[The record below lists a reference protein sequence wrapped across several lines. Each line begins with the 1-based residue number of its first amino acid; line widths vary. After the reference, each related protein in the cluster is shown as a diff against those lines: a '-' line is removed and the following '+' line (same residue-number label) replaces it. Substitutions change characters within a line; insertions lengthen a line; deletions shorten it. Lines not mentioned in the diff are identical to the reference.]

1 MEVVEITGAIRH
13 VQSSS
18 QIITTNKPTSRFLQA
33 GCPSCRPTNSV
44 KALKGNEKGEFTE
57 EKWKKHENRG
67 IFCQSQYE
75 FMQLAFWHIIP
86 LYTKN
91 NHANFPCFF
100 IFAKNEHSVTHKAHA
115 RHIRHIQHGNAP
127 ITVYWRNFNPP
138 NDSWRLFSVTGCRI
152 RLR

>member
-1 MEVVEITGAIRH
+1 MVEITGAIRH

-67 IFCQSQYE
+67 IFCHPSTNLCSCLHSDTLCRCTQRTTMRTS
-75 FMQLAFWHIIP
+75 LASLFLLKMNTVLPIKRTQDTLGIFSTEVHLSPFTAVISILQTTVEDCFP
-86 LYTKN
+86 LRGAGY
-91 NHANFPCFF
+91 
-100 IFAKNEHSVTHKAHA
+100 V
-115 RHIRHIQHGNAP
+115 
-127 ITVYWRNFNPP
+127 
-138 NDSWRLFSVTGCRI
+138 
-152 RLR
+152 